1 MKKYK
6 LIIFEGIDGS
16 GKSTQARYFAKN
28 LNAFYFREPK
38 FFKKEILKK
47 IYPLTELFLFLSD
60 RSEVYSRIK
69 NLRRLNGFK
78 TDHHGS
84 TTDKFGFETDN
95 KNKPPGYKPDITPGY
110 KSDTSGRH
118 PGNLSGV
125 NPGNNNQHKSVPN
138 PHKSAFIVL
147 DRSFPSTLAY
157 QLMGRNLKKLIS
169 IDDYLK
175 IDFLAR
181 QKIEPDLVIVFDVP
195 VDIALKRLKKKTKF
209 EEKKFLMKVRKA
221 YLNLAKKFNWYVVD
235 GTKDKN
241 TVRKNIWLI
250 LKEKG
255 LLKEKE
261 I

>member
-1 MKKYK
+1 
-6 LIIFEGIDGS
+6 
-16 GKSTQARYFAKN
+16 
-28 LNAFYFREPK
+28 
-38 FFKKEILKK
+38 LK
-47 IYPLTELFLFLSD
+47 
-60 RSEVYSRIK
+60 
-69 NLRRLNGFK
+69 
-78 TDHHGS
+78 
-84 TTDKFGFETDN
+84 N
-95 KNKPPGYKPDITPGY
+95 KN
-110 KSDTSGRH
+110 
-118 PGNLSGV
+118 V
-125 NPGNNNQHKSVPN
+125 
-138 PHKSAFIVL
+138 VL

-157 QLMGRNLKKLIS
+157 QLIGRNLKKLIS

-221 YLNLAKKFNWYVVD
+221 YLSLAKKFNWYVVD

-241 TVRKNIWLI
+241 EVRKNVWLI

-261 I
+261 K

>member
-16 GKSTQARYFAKN
+16 GKSTQARYFAKK

-38 FFKKEILKK
+38 FFKKEILRE
-47 IYPLTELFLFLSD
+47 IHSLTELFLLLAD

-69 NLRRLNGFK
+69 NIM
-78 TDHHGS
+78 S
-84 TTDKFGFETDN
+84 
-95 KNKPPGYKPDITPGY
+95 
-110 KSDTSGRH
+110 
-118 PGNLSGV
+118 
-125 NPGNNNQHKSVPN
+125 QHKP
-138 PHKSAFIVL
+138 AFSSRQFTFIIL

-181 QKIEPDLVIVFDVP
+181 QKIEPDLAIVFDLP

-221 YLNLAKKFNWYVVD
+221 YLSLAKKFNWFVVD
-235 GTKDKN
+235 GSKDKN
-241 TVRKNIWLI
+241 EVRKNVWLI
-250 LKEKG
+250 LKGGG
-255 LLKEKE
+255 LLKEKVK
-261 I
+261 

>member
-16 GKSTQARYFAKN
+16 GKTTQAKYFAKK

-38 FFKKEILKK
+38 FFKKEILQE
-47 IYPLTELFLFLSD
+47 IHPLTELFLFLAD
-60 RSEVYSRIK
+60 RSEVYLRIK
-69 NLRRLNGFK
+69 GVLK
-78 TDHHGS
+78 
-84 TTDKFGFETDN
+84 N
-95 KNKPPGYKPDITPGY
+95 KN
-110 KSDTSGRH
+110 
-118 PGNLSGV
+118 V
-125 NPGNNNQHKSVPN
+125 
-138 PHKSAFIVL
+138 VL

-175 IDFLAR
+175 IDFLSR
-181 QKIEPDLVIVFDVP
+181 QKIEPDLVIVFDAP

-209 EEKKFLMKVRKA
+209 EEKKFLIKVRKA
-221 YLNLAKKFNWYVVD
+221 YLSLSKKFNWYVFD

-241 TVRKNIWLI
+241 EVKKNVWLI

-261 I
+261 R

>member
-16 GKSTQARYFAKN
+16 GKTTQAKYFTKK

-38 FFKKEILKK
+38 FFKKEILKE
-47 IYPLTELFLFLSD
+47 IHPLTELFLFLAD

-69 NLRRLNGFK
+69 YVLK
-78 TDHHGS
+78 
-84 TTDKFGFETDN
+84 N
-95 KNKPPGYKPDITPGY
+95 KN
-110 KSDTSGRH
+110 
-118 PGNLSGV
+118 V
-125 NPGNNNQHKSVPN
+125 
-138 PHKSAFIVL
+138 VL

-157 QLMGRNLKKLIS
+157 QLVGRNLKKLIS
-169 IDDYLK
+169 IDDYLE

-181 QKIEPDLVIVFDVP
+181 QKIEPYLVIVFDVP
-195 VDIALKRLKKKTKF
+195 VNIALKRLKKKTKF
-209 EEKKFLMKVRKA
+209 EEKKFLMKVRKV

-241 TVRKNIWLI
+241 EVKKNVWLI

-255 LLKEKE
+255 LLKGKEK
-261 I
+261 

>member
-16 GKSTQARYFAKN
+16 GKTTQAKYFAKK

-38 FFKKEILKK
+38 FFKKEILKE
-47 IYPLTELFLFLSD
+47 IHPLTELFLFLAD

-69 NLRRLNGFK
+69 NILK
-78 TDHHGS
+78 
-84 TTDKFGFETDN
+84 N
-95 KNKPPGYKPDITPGY
+95 KN
-110 KSDTSGRH
+110 
-118 PGNLSGV
+118 V
-125 NPGNNNQHKSVPN
+125 
-138 PHKSAFIVL
+138 VL

-157 QLMGRNLKKLIS
+157 QLIGRNLKKLIP

-209 EEKKFLMKVRKA
+209 EEKKFLIKVRKA
-221 YLNLAKKFNWYVVD
+221 YLGLAKKFNWYVVD

-241 TVRKNIWLI
+241 EVKKNVWLI

-261 I
+261 K

>member
-16 GKSTQARYFAKN
+16 GKSTQAKYFAKK

-38 FFKKEILKK
+38 FFKKEILKE
-47 IYPLTELFLFLSD
+47 IHPLTELFLFLAD

-69 NLRRLNGFK
+69 NILK
-78 TDHHGS
+78 
-84 TTDKFGFETDN
+84 N
-95 KNKPPGYKPDITPGY
+95 KN
-110 KSDTSGRH
+110 
-118 PGNLSGV
+118 V
-125 NPGNNNQHKSVPN
+125 
-138 PHKSAFIVL
+138 VL

-157 QLMGRNLKKLIS
+157 QLIGRNLKKLIP

-209 EEKKFLMKVRKA
+209 EEKKFLIKVRKA
-221 YLNLAKKFNWYVVD
+221 YLGLAKKFNWYVVD

-241 TVRKNIWLI
+241 EVRKNVWLI
-250 LKEKG
+250 LKERG

-261 I
+261 K

>member
-16 GKSTQARYFAKN
+16 GKSTQAKYFAKK
-28 LNAFYFREPK
+28 LNALYFREPK
-38 FFKKEILKK
+38 FFKREILQK
-47 IYPLTELFLFLSD
+47 IHPLTELFLFLAD
-60 RSEVYSRIK
+60 RSEVYLRIK
-69 NLRRLNGFK
+69 SVLK
-78 TDHHGS
+78 
-84 TTDKFGFETDN
+84 N
-95 KNKPPGYKPDITPGY
+95 KN
-110 KSDTSGRH
+110 
-118 PGNLSGV
+118 V
-125 NPGNNNQHKSVPN
+125 
-138 PHKSAFIVL
+138 VL

-157 QLMGRNLKKLIS
+157 QLIGRNLKKLIP

-209 EEKKFLMKVRKA
+209 EEKKFLIKVRKA
-221 YLNLAKKFNWYVVD
+221 YLSLAKKFNWYVVD

-241 TVRKNIWLI
+241 EVKKNVWLI

-261 I
+261 KQNKIKLLR

>member
-1 MKKYK
+1 MKKYR

-16 GKSTQARYFAKN
+16 GKTTQAKYFTKK

-38 FFKKEILKK
+38 FFKKEILKE
-47 IYPLTELFLFLSD
+47 IHPLTELFLFLAD

-69 NLRRLNGFK
+69 NFYGLNGSK
-78 TDHHGS
+78 TDQY
-84 TTDKFGFETDN
+84 
-95 KNKPPGYKPDITPGY
+95 GYKINKYP
-110 KSDTSGRH
+110 
-118 PGNLSGV
+118 
-125 NPGNNNQHKSVPN
+125 HKSVQN
-138 PHKSAFIVL
+138 PHKSVYIIL

-157 QLMGRNLKKLIS
+157 QLVGRNLKKLIS
-169 IDDYLK
+169 IDDYLE

-181 QKIEPDLVIVFDVP
+181 QKIEPYLVIVFDVP
-195 VDIALKRLKKKTKF
+195 VNIALKRLKKKTKF

-241 TVRKNIWLI
+241 EVKKNVWLI

>member
-16 GKSTQARYFAKN
+16 GKTTQAKYFAKK

-38 FFKKEILKK
+38 FFKKEILKE
-47 IYPLTELFLFLSD
+47 IHPLTELFLFLAD

-69 NLRRLNGFK
+69 NILK
-78 TDHHGS
+78 
-84 TTDKFGFETDN
+84 N
-95 KNKPPGYKPDITPGY
+95 KNVI
-110 KSDTSGRH
+110 
-118 PGNLSGV
+118 
-125 NPGNNNQHKSVPN
+125 
-138 PHKSAFIVL
+138 L

-157 QLMGRNLKKLIS
+157 QLIGRNLKKLIP

-181 QKIEPDLVIVFDVP
+181 QKIEPDLVIVFDLP

-209 EEKKFLMKVRKA
+209 EEKKFLIKVRKA
-221 YLNLAKKFNWYVVD
+221 YLGLAKKFNWYVVD

-241 TVRKNIWLI
+241 EVKKNVWLI

-255 LLKEKE
+255 LLKEKGK
-261 I
+261 

>member
-16 GKSTQARYFAKN
+16 GKSTQAKYFAKK
-28 LNAFYFREPK
+28 LNALYFREPK
-38 FFKKEILKK
+38 FFKREILQK
-47 IYPLTELFLFLSD
+47 IHPLTELFLFLSD
-60 RSEVYSRIK
+60 RSEVYLRIK
-69 NLRRLNGFK
+69 SVLK
-78 TDHHGS
+78 
-84 TTDKFGFETDN
+84 N
-95 KNKPPGYKPDITPGY
+95 KN
-110 KSDTSGRH
+110 
-118 PGNLSGV
+118 V
-125 NPGNNNQHKSVPN
+125 
-138 PHKSAFIVL
+138 VL

-157 QLMGRNLKKLIS
+157 QLIGRNLKKLIP

-195 VDIALKRLKKKTKF
+195 VNIALKRLKKKTKF

-221 YLNLAKKFNWYVVD
+221 YSSLAKKFNWYVVD

-241 TVRKNIWLI
+241 EVKKNVWLI

-255 LLKEKE
+255 LLKGKEK
-261 I
+261 

>member
-16 GKSTQARYFAKN
+16 GKTTQAKYFTKK

-47 IYPLTELFLFLSD
+47 IYPLTELFLFLAD

-69 NLRRLNGFK
+69 DIMSLRQSAFSPR
-78 TDHHGS
+78 
-84 TTDKFGFETDN
+84 
-95 KNKPPGYKPDITPGY
+95 
-110 KSDTSGRH
+110 KSLPRRQAG
-118 PGNLSGV
+118 
-125 NPGNNNQHKSVPN
+125 
-138 PHKSAFIVL
+138 AFIVL

-175 IDFLAR
+175 IDLLSR

-209 EEKKFLMKVRKA
+209 EEKEFLVKVRKA
-221 YLNLAKKFNWYVVD
+221 YLSLSKKFNWYVVD
-235 GTKDKN
+235 GSKDKN
-241 TVRKNIWLI
+241 EVRKNVWLI

>member
-16 GKSTQARYFAKN
+16 GKTTQAKYFSKK

-38 FFKKEILKK
+38 FFKKEILKE
-47 IYPLTELFLFLSD
+47 IHPLTELFLFLAD

-69 NLRRLNGFK
+69 NIMSLR
-78 TDHHGS
+78 
-84 TTDKFGFETDN
+84 
-95 KNKPPGYKPDITPGY
+95 
-110 KSDTSGRH
+110 KSASSLR
-118 PGNLSGV
+118 
-125 NPGNNNQHKSVPN
+125 
-138 PHKSAFIVL
+138 KSAFIIL

-157 QLMGRNLKKLIS
+157 QLVGRNLKKLIS

-181 QKIEPDLVIVFDVP
+181 QKIEPNLVIVFDVP

-241 TVRKNIWLI
+241 TVRKNVWLI

>member
-16 GKSTQARYFAKN
+16 GKTTQAKYFTKK

-38 FFKKEILKK
+38 FFKKEILKE
-47 IYPLTELFLFLSD
+47 IHPLTEIFLFLAD

-69 NLRRLNGFK
+69 NIMSLRK
-78 TDHHGS
+78 
-84 TTDKFGFETDN
+84 
-95 KNKPPGYKPDITPGY
+95 
-110 KSDTSGRH
+110 
-118 PGNLSGV
+118 
-125 NPGNNNQHKSVPN
+125 VPACRQAGASSMR
-138 PHKSAFIVL
+138 KSAFIIL

-157 QLMGRNLKKLIS
+157 QLVGRNLKKLIS
-169 IDDYLK
+169 IDDYLE

-181 QKIEPDLVIVFDVP
+181 QKIEPYLVIVFDVL

-241 TVRKNIWLI
+241 EVKKNVWLI

-261 I
+261 K

>member
-16 GKSTQARYFAKN
+16 GKTTQAKYFAKK

-38 FFKKEILKK
+38 FFKKEILQE
-47 IYPLTELFLFLSD
+47 IHPLTELFLFLAD

-69 NLRRLNGFK
+69 GVLK
-78 TDHHGS
+78 
-84 TTDKFGFETDN
+84 N
-95 KNKPPGYKPDITPGY
+95 KN
-110 KSDTSGRH
+110 
-118 PGNLSGV
+118 V
-125 NPGNNNQHKSVPN
+125 
-138 PHKSAFIVL
+138 VL

-157 QLMGRNLKKLIS
+157 QLIGRNLKKLIS
-169 IDDYLK
+169 INDYLK

-181 QKIEPDLVIVFDVP
+181 QKIEPDLVIVFDAP

-209 EEKKFLMKVRKA
+209 EEKKFLIKVRKA
-221 YLNLAKKFNWYVVD
+221 YLSLAKKFNWYVVD
-235 GTKDKN
+235 GSKDKN
-241 TVRKNIWLI
+241 EIRKNVWLI

-261 I
+261 R

>member
-16 GKSTQARYFAKN
+16 GKSTQAKYFAKK

-38 FFKKEILKK
+38 FFKKEILKE
-47 IYPLTELFLFLSD
+47 IHPLTELFLFLAD

-69 NLRRLNGFK
+69 NIIR
-78 TDHHGS
+78 
-84 TTDKFGFETDN
+84 
-95 KNKPPGYKPDITPGY
+95 
-110 KSDTSGRH
+110 
-118 PGNLSGV
+118 V
-125 NPGNNNQHKSVPN
+125 NPRRN
-138 PHKSAFIVL
+138 PRKSAFIIL

-175 IDFLAR
+175 IDFWAR

-221 YLNLAKKFNWYVVD
+221 YLSLAKKFNWYVID
-235 GTKDKN
+235 GTKNKN
-241 TVRKNIWLI
+241 EVRKNVWLI
-250 LKEKG
+250 LKERG
-255 LLKEKE
+255 LLKEKGK
-261 I
+261 

>member
-16 GKSTQARYFAKN
+16 GKSTQAKYFAKK
-28 LNAFYFREPK
+28 LNALYFREPK
-38 FFKKEILKK
+38 FFKREILQK
-47 IYPLTELFLFLSD
+47 IHPLTELFLFLAD
-60 RSEVYSRIK
+60 RSEVYLRIK
-69 NLRRLNGFK
+69 SVLK
-78 TDHHGS
+78 
-84 TTDKFGFETDN
+84 N
-95 KNKPPGYKPDITPGY
+95 KN
-110 KSDTSGRH
+110 
-118 PGNLSGV
+118 V
-125 NPGNNNQHKSVPN
+125 
-138 PHKSAFIVL
+138 VL

-157 QLMGRNLKKLIS
+157 QLIGRNLKKLIPL
-169 IDDYLK
+169 DDYLK

-209 EEKKFLMKVRKA
+209 EGKKFLIKVRKV
-221 YLNLAKKFNWYVVD
+221 YLGLAKKFNWYVVD

-241 TVRKNIWLI
+241 EVKKNVWLI

-261 I
+261 KRNKIKLLR

>member
-16 GKSTQARYFAKN
+16 GKSTQAKYFAKK

-47 IYPLTELFLFLSD
+47 VNPLTELFLFLAD
-60 RSEVYSRIK
+60 RSEVYSRI
-69 NLRRLNGFK
+69 RGLNRFK
-78 TDHHGS
+78 TDKHGS
-84 TTDKFGFETDN
+84 TTDKNGFETDN
-95 KNKPPGYKPDITPGY
+95 NGLYMKQSVEINYP
-110 KSDTSGRH
+110 
-118 PGNLSGV
+118 
-125 NPGNNNQHKSVPN
+125 HKSVPN
-138 PHKSAFIVL
+138 PCKSAYIIL

-157 QLMGRNLKKLIS
+157 QLIGKNLKKLIS

-181 QKIEPDLVIVFDVP
+181 QKIEPDLIIVFDVP
-195 VDIALKRLKKKTKF
+195 IDIALKRLLKRLKKKTKF

-221 YLNLAKKFNWYVVD
+221 YLNLAKKFNWYVID
-235 GTKDKN
+235 GSKDKN
-241 TVRKNIWLI
+241 EVRKNVWLI

-255 LLKEKE
+255 LLK
-261 I
+261 